1 MIDYICLNI
10 ITIYRGEVFSMEN
23 TQIIYSIINHIKE
36 YISSQNISQEKVREK
51 CSSKGYKIAQGS
63 ISNMFQKPTSTTL
76 STLLKVCDG
85 LDLNLLDIFNHVY
98 RFQNNESNQGK
109 FIYDINDDAYNGY
122 KNTFHIYFLPTINNN
137 GMLQHHGTLYL
148 NDLQNMGECDARLEL
163 DTGEKNNNGAPF
175 IKVYT
180 GQLVVSK
187 LGCAY
192 INLIS
197 DQYGDMWFLII
208 NHGYLNQKPL
218 ICTLANAVTASSG
231 RVRYPTLHRAIL
243 SREELDDNVLS
254 YIRGFL
260 RLSSD
265 EILISSEQFHTFL
278 EKTTLS
284 EEAREKLISLQKNSN
299 SFFSFSKNVL
309 ESSLPRSE
317 YVYIISMLITYSTA
331 PINNKVTD
339 KEDDYVFQIINE
351 YIKQKTDRN
360 TL

>member
-1 MIDYICLNI
+1 MIDYVCINV
-10 ITIYRGEVFSMEN
+10 ITNYRGEVFFMEN
-23 TQIIYSIINHIKE
+23 TQIVYSIINHIKE
-36 YISSQNISQEKVREK
+36 YISVQNISQEKVCEK
-51 CSSKGYKIAQGS
+51 CLSKGHKIAQGS

-98 RFQNNESNQGK
+98 RSQNSESNQGK

-122 KNTFHIYFLPTINNN
+122 KNTFHIYFLPTIDNN
-137 GMLQHHGTLYL
+137 GMLQHHGTLDL
-148 NDLQNMGECDARLEL
+148 NDLQNTGECHAQLKL
-163 DTGEKNNNGAPF
+163 DTGEKNNDGSPF
-175 IKVYT
+175 IKIYT

-197 DQYGDMWFLII
+197 DKYGDMWFLVI
-208 NHGYLNQKPL
+208 NHDYLNQKPL

-265 EILISSEQFHTFL
+265 EILISSEQFNAFL
-278 EKTTLS
+278 ENVPLS
-284 EEAREKLISLQKNSN
+284 EMAKEKLISLQENSN
-299 SFFSFSKNVL
+299 SFFSFSKNIL
-309 ESSLPRSE
+309 ESSLPPSE
-317 YVYIISMLITYSTA
+317 YVYVISMLINYSTA
-331 PINNKVTD
+331 PINNKVTY
-339 KEDDYVFQIINE
+339 KEDEYVFKIIDE
-351 YIKQKTDRN
+351 YIKAKS
-360 TL
+360 